1 MAKAK
6 KKSPRSSAPKTPAF
20 IPSSSL
26 APQVLEQAAQG
37 WLESAGAAATV
48 QRPTRLASDHR
59 LAEALAETLEEFR
72 TEIAELRSRIDRLET
87 R

>member
-6 KKSPRSSAPKTPAF
+6 KKILRPPAPKAPAF
-20 IPSSSL
+20 PVSSL

-37 WLESAGAAATV
+37 WLQSSGTTAPAH
-48 QRPTRLASDHR
+48 RPTRPATDDR
-59 LAEALAETLEEFR
+59 LAELLTETLR
-72 TEIAELRSRIDRLET
+72 QLRADIAELRARLDRLEN